1 MDTEKKKTGKLK
13 KIIFGAAVLFVLFI
27 IISSMAGG
35 GDGSEEAVENAS
47 PADSAE
53 EVKELAEGYC
63 GTIKGFDLDNTGKYL
78 ASEPDYWVNM
88 NENVLNVFMDIFK
101 EGVSNLEYTVEGVDV
116 DEEQEVFSWA
126 NASVRFRF
134 LDYSGVMSDSLER
147 LENEYEADAISSD
160 VSDEEI

>member
-1 MDTEKKKTGKLK
+1 VDTEKKKTGKLK

-116 DEEQEVFSWA
+116 DEEQ
-126 NASVRFRF
+126 
-134 LDYSGVMSDSLER
+134 
-147 LENEYEADAISSD
+147 
-160 VSDEEI
+160 